1 MRFVVVADRRTG
13 TSLLLDT
20 INSHPEVECVKRAF
34 GLEKRVKNPTP
45 DRHSGGYFLYR
56 TRSLGR
62 RWRHFTDRR
71 ASIAGFL
78 EEDVFGSR
86 RHLSAPGFRLLYGA
100 ARIYPE
106 ITDWVLEHELRVI
119 HLTRENLLK
128 RLVSERTA
136 PLHKMHH
143 PREGAEIKT
152 VKITLDSK
160 ETLRTLERAAAK
172 VEAMHERFARLE
184 PLHVVYEELS
194 ANREHETYR
203 VLDFLGVPT
212 DRPVGSDLVKINPDS
227 VAELVENHEELCA
240 ALAGTRFER
249 FL

>member
-34 GLEKRVKNPTP
+34 GLEKHVKNPTP

-56 TRSLGR
+56 TRSLGHR
-62 RWRHFTDRR
+62 LRHFTDRG

-86 RHLSAPGFRLLYGA
+86 QHLSAPGFRLLYGA
-100 ARIYPE
+100 ARKYPE
-106 ITDWVLEHELRVI
+106 ITDWILENELKVV

-128 RLVSERTA
+128 RLISEKTA

-143 PREGAEIKT
+143 PREGTEIRT
-152 VKITLDSK
+152 VKVTLDPE
-160 ETLRTLERAAAK
+160 ETLKTLEQTAAE
-172 VEAMHERFARLE
+172 VEAMHERFARLG

-194 ANREHETYR
+194 ANREHETHR
-203 VLDFLGVPT
+203 ALDFLGVPT

-227 VAELVENHEELCA
+227 VAELVENHEELSV